1 MMWKN
6 YLGCVET
13 GAAVHASRTHLVF
26 SSHADWYSLL
36 PLGSTRSLSSQ
47 QGLESPHAASR
58 NSLSLSLIIIII
70 IIKITYNLQPNSLH
84 FWMHLLLPEFI
95 SMTLQNSVNKKDSKR
110 IETMAQIHGCSTS
123 ISLVAYVWS
132 GYQGWEKIY
141 IQAIFNH
148 SLLKLL
154 SSNLF

>member
-13 GAAVHASRTHLVF
+13 GAVVHASRTHLVF

-58 NSLSLSLIIIII
+58 NSLSLIIII

-95 SMTLQNSVNKKDSKR
+95 SMTLQNSKR
-110 IETMAQIHGCSTS
+110 IETMTQIHGCSTS

-148 SLLKLL
+148 SVLKLL

>member
-1 MMWKN
+1 MKWKN
-6 YLGCVET
+6 YLGCVEI
-13 GAAVHASRTHLVF
+13 GVAVHASRTHLVF
-26 SSHADWYSLL
+26 SSHVDWYSLL

-47 QGLESPHAASR
+47 QGLESPHAAYR
-58 NSLSLSLIIIII
+58 NSLSLIIIIII

-110 IETMAQIHGCSTS
+110 IETMTQIHQCSTS
-123 ISLVAYVWS
+123 ISVVAYVWS

-141 IQAIFNH
+141 IRAIFNH